1 MIVIAIGR
9 SRVRTQPYPLPS
21 KIHNAFGPFAALTR
35 TPDFVGIPKA
45 STRISVALKC
55 TWPLAAIA
63 SQASDVFPKGVWSL
77 ELALSQAP
85 STLPGSCKWSRYR
98 DGGASKGALRRTG
111 PRRTSQ
117 RRRKAQM
124 QWLPRFAEVL
134 VREQRAREAVKV
146 ELQRA

>member
-35 TPDFVGIPKA
+35 TRDFVGIPKA
-45 STRISVALKC
+45 STRIRVALER

-63 SQASDVFPKGVWSL
+63 SQASDVCPKGIWSL

-85 STLPGSCKWSRYR
+85 STLPGGRAN
-98 DGGASKGALRRTG
+98 GAGIETAGPLR
-111 PRRTSQ
+111 
-117 RRRKAQM
+117 KHC
-124 QWLPRFAEVL
+124 E
-134 VREQRAREAVKV
+134 EQAREEQAKDDAKPKCNACRDSLRSSC
-146 ELQRA
+146 ESNEREKQ